1 SLPLTIDA
9 QRLLVNL
16 RSEPVVKKSGAATQ
30 SDAATLQRRPH
41 PTEAWR
47 DVELPRHVIL
57 KLVTHAVAERQVL
70 AHAKVVLNIPA
81 ELILSILHG
90 RIADAL
96 RELGRQSGF
105 ECIDIREL
113 KSAEWIRSFVAAI
126 AAGLELPAE
135 TKTMFLECII
145 DIVRKLDI
153 KLPATATPLR
163 AAVVE
168 RARNQNRA

>member
-1 SLPLTIDA
+1 
-9 QRLLVNL
+9 
-16 RSEPVVKKSGAATQ
+16 
-30 SDAATLQRRPH
+30 
-41 PTEAWR
+41 
-47 DVELPRHVIL
+47 
-57 KLVTHAVAERQVL
+57 HAVAERQVL

-168 RARNQNRA
+168 RARNQNRAAQTHRARVGHGPARLQTHFVEKLLAEHAGIAEARDVFSLIL